1 MRNVGYRIRIRR
13 EWVVEFIKKYAT
25 LFNTVEVKLSDGIM
39 QDLYPSDFVDFC
51 NMHGI
56 KKVSF
61 HLPKRAF
68 KDSDEC
74 AEVCDFIMDMRVAT
88 DTTLVT
94 HYYDSSVEAENHAF
108 AISKAAKDKGITVAI
123 ENVEVQ
129 DVPFYYMDEL
139 QLFAME
145 NNFKVCLDIPHLFL
159 SVKRV
164 GLTQRQ
170 ALEYLIRDDWWKENI
185 VELHLH
191 DFNDKKCHLNL
202 GEGELDFEVLKE
214 LLNYF
219 GEECPLIIETTV
231 QDLEIQ
237 GVSEVKKVL

>member
-1 MRNVGYRIRIRR
+1 MER
-13 EWVVEFIKKYAT
+13 EIIAAGGVQYVPHIAT
-25 LFNTVEVKLSDGIM
+25 AQQIIYLDVDGASTSYNGAILTV
-39 QDLYPSDFVDFC
+39 
-51 NMHGI
+51 
-56 KKVSF
+56 
-61 HLPKRAF
+61 
-68 KDSDEC
+68 
-74 AEVCDFIMDMRVAT
+74 
-88 DTTLVT
+88 
-94 HYYDSSVEAENHAF
+94 
-108 AISKAAKDKGITVAI
+108 

-219 GEECPLIIETTV
+219 GEECPLIVETTV